1 MSSATLSAWVNTM
14 LTKLGARLFR
24 NNVGKAWAGAG
35 VVAWKPEN
43 SHGIYI
49 AHPSRVSFG
58 LCVGSSDKIGW
69 TPVTVTPSMV
79 GQTLAVFTAVEEKSL
94 AYPTL
99 TPDQRNFLDQVV
111 KAGGLGYVARET
123 AEGPVLVPWP
133 EPKTVRKKGID
144 KL

>member
-1 MSSATLSAWVNTM
+1 MSSATLSAWVNTTM
-14 LTKLGARLFR
+14 TKLGARLFR
-24 NNVGKAWAGAG
+24 NNIGEAWLGQAAKTKEGGVYIKAPKR
-35 VVAWKPEN
+35 V
-43 SHGIYI
+43 IY
-49 AHPSRVSFG
+49 G
-58 LCVGSSDKIGW
+58 LRVGSSDKIGW

-99 TPDQRNFLDQVV
+99 TPDQRNFLDQVA

-133 EPKTVRKKGID
+133 EPVKGRRK
-144 KL
+144 